1 MFWQEGPDHCGHPQ
15 IKADEGVSIVMIRL
29 IFKKGK
35 MKKYET
41 YFRTE
46 CKLLFNNFIYVRS
59 SSENEM
65 IAAFQLPSPCLCP
78 KDLIFNLVKDIK
90 DCVTKLY

>member
-1 MFWQEGPDHCGHPQ
+1 M
-15 IKADEGVSIVMIRL
+15 MIRL
-29 IFKKGK
+29 ILKKEK

-41 YFRTE
+41 YFRRTE

-78 KDLIFNLVKDIK
+78 KDPDFQS
-90 DCVTKLY
+90 CQGH